1 MFMRENGGMTTM
13 SEPTKPAPLAPSAPT
28 NPAPLAPA
36 ATAEPPK
43 TFWQK
48 AQRWFMIVC
57 GVIIGIGGLIQLY
70 KAFTPQLPG
79 CAADSTAA
87 VLRDIFKKKDVE
99 LTVLNNMKTVT
110 DRSSDQT
117 CQAHIETPA
126 ETGTISYSIT
136 LQGSDFQV
144 RIDKVDAAP
153 RPPCRSG

>member
-1 MFMRENGGMTTM
+1 
-13 SEPTKPAPLAPSAPT
+13 
-28 NPAPLAPA
+28 
-36 ATAEPPK
+36 
-43 TFWQK
+43 
-48 AQRWFMIVC
+48 MIVC

-79 CAADSTAA
+79 CAADSTAT

-110 DRSSDQT
+110 DTSSEQT

-136 LQGSDFQV
+136 LQGSNFQV

-153 RPPCRSG
+153 R